1 MIVFLIIYLLGV
13 AAFFIHLYK
22 LNPESRTKKKVI
34 ELALLYQLVFFV
46 GITSFLSFFALT
58 FMEES
63 IAAYTEWPSCPYM
76 QELGNVNLAFGVLCM
91 IAIWLRKSF
100 WTAIVIGFAI
110 WILGDAIHHQWD
122 AYTRNHFSHGNV
134 GALFYTD
141 LIIPLLLLV
150 NLWFYDEKF
159 D

>member
-1 MIVFLIIYLLGV
+1 
-13 AAFFIHLYK
+13 
-22 LNPESRTKKKVI
+22 
-34 ELALLYQLVFFV
+34 
-46 GITSFLSFFALT
+46 
-58 FMEES
+58 
-63 IAAYTEWPSCPYM
+63 
-76 QELGNVNLAFGVLCM
+76 LAFGVLCM

-141 LIIPLLLLV
+141 LIIPLLLLI

>member
-1 MIVFLIIYLLGV
+1 MIVFLIIYILGV
-13 AAFFIHLYK
+13 IGFFIHLSK
-22 LNPESRTKKKVI
+22 LSPEARTRKKII

-46 GITSFLSFFALT
+46 GITSFLSFYALT
-58 FMEES
+58 FMEDT
-63 IAAYTEWPSCPYM
+63 IQAYTQWPSCPYM
-76 QELGNVNLAFGVLCM
+76 QELGNVNLAFGVLGM
-91 IAIWLRKSF
+91 MAIWLRKSF
-100 WTAIVIGFAI
+100 WTAIVVGFAI

-159 D
+159 S